1 MRLTQR
7 LLSYL
12 YSAFDKDP
20 DAFVAFRLWSDVG
33 VLSWA
38 VADRQLTVSVDG
50 VEDAVFDLPGLTIAG
65 LVAALKATPGYVVAD
80 AVVDERANMAAHA
93 LIDGSGSVSDLNGDR
108 LRAYQSLTWAYLD
121 ACAVELTGL
130 SSTAGNA
137 PLQLATASAEGE
149 WLDEIGGYYNVA
161 RLVGE
166 RDADYGPRIIAETIA
181 PKSNNVALEIAIARA
196 FGQDATV
203 TDVRVWGAAFPLLN
217 GAISLDG
224 THQLN
229 AAAQPLY
236 GLFDVAVSFDLEGG
250 SGVDEFKVR
259 LKAFVDRVRAA
270 GTHLRALELTG
281 SQLSDIVPE
290 CDDGP
295 DIAFLVNMDMEDG
308 VDAVSDDMS
317 TLSAAL
323 VGMEDAVD
331 SPVDEAVGLSL
342 SWTTRLNGARR
353 LSGGFP
359 LASGVV
365 LSDTV
370 T

>member
-181 PKSNNVALEIAIARA
+181 PKSNNVALEIAIGRA
-196 FGQDATV
+196 FSQHATV
-203 TDVRVWGAAFPLLN
+203 TDVRLWGASFPLLN
-217 GAISLDG
+217 GVIDLDG
-224 THQLN
+224 TYLLN
-229 AAAQPLY
+229 ATAQPLY
-236 GLFDVAVSFDLEGG
+236 GLFDVAVTFDLEGG
-250 SGVDEFKVR
+250 SGVDEFKAR
-259 LKAFVDRVRAA
+259 LKSFVDRVRAA
-270 GTHLRALELTG
+270 GTHLRALVLTG
-281 SQLSDIVPE
+281 SQLADAVPE
-290 CDDGP
+290 SDDGP
-295 DIAFLVNMDMEDG
+295 DVAFMASMDATDSVDSADDEVG
-308 VDAVSDDMS
+308 VF
-317 TLSAAL
+317 SAAL
-323 VGMEDAVD
+323 AGLGDTSDA
-331 SPVDEAVGLSL
+331 PADEAISL
-342 SWTTRLNGARR
+342 LLAWTTRLDGARR

-359 LASGVV
+359 LASSIA
-365 LSDTV
+365 LSDTIA
-370 T
+370 